1 MVEKL
6 KFTPARLNGLRELA
20 SNGGESRISNR
31 TEDGCVY
38 WQTAT
43 WLIERKL
50 AFRIGLERLLITDLG
65 RQTWEAQP

>member
-1 MVEKL
+1 MAEKL
-6 KFTPARLNGLRELA
+6 KLTPARLNGLRELA
-20 SNGGESRISNR
+20 SNGQARISNR
-31 TEDGCVY
+31 TDAGTVY

-65 RQTWEAQP
+65 RETWEAQR